1 MSEDSR
7 LWRFIETRTGRAVR
21 AKDMIGALSQTE
33 AVFVGEKHDDPQ
45 THQAEL
51 WLWQSLA
58 SRWRESAALAME
70 MLERDG
76 QKPLDDYLSGRIDE
90 VTLQKSVN
98 LWKTYPTDYRP
109 LVEDARQRR
118 ASVVGSNAPQSLV
131 RKVGKGGLSE
141 LSETDRAQLGW
152 PVLAPEGDAY
162 HGRFVGVMKEGAA
175 HGMTMTDAQLA
186 RTYQAQCLRDQ
197 TMASSVATLLESGKR
212 VFHVNG
218 SFHSDAGLGTVQR
231 LLWLRPRTRTALV
244 KCVPA
249 PDPARV
255 DLKPLLGEADYLVL
269 VPGKPE

>member
-1 MSEDSR
+1 MSDNVK
-7 LWRFIETRTGRAVR
+7 LWRFVETRTGRMVR
-21 AKDMIGALSQTE
+21 AGDCLKALAQAE
-33 AVFVGEKHDDPQ
+33 AVFVGEKHDDPE
-45 THQAEL
+45 THRAEL
-51 WLWQSLA
+51 WLWQNLA
-58 SRWRESAALAME
+58 SRWRASAALAME

-76 QKPLDDYLSGRIDE
+76 QKALDDYLAGRIDE
-90 VTLQKSVN
+90 PTFQKSAN
-98 LWKTYPTDYRP
+98 LWKTYPMDYRP

-118 ASVVGSNAPQSLV
+118 APVVGSNAPQSLV

-141 LSETDRAQLGW
+141 ITEIDRLQLGW

-197 TMASSVATLLESGKR
+197 AMASSVVSLLAGGKR
-212 VFHVNG
+212 VLHVNG

-231 LLWLRPRTRTALV
+231 LLWLRPRTQVALV
-244 KCVPA
+244 KCVPT
-249 PDPARV
+249 PDPSRM
-255 DLKPLLGEADYLVL
+255 DLKPLLGEADFLIL